1 MKLEEYLAQI
11 KPFDQK
17 AADAAWTHWDSLC
30 KPLRGMGKLEDMV
43 VQLAGIYGTE
53 KVENPNPV
61 VVIMG
66 ADNGVVAEGVT
77 QSGQEVTAV
86 VAGNMA
92 RRTSSVCRMAQVAGA
107 QVYPVDIGM
116 AYAVDHPGIAQKCVR
131 RGGTGNFAKELAM
144 TRAEAEQA
152 VLTGVEIARE
162 LHGQGVNLL
171 AMGEMG
177 IGNTTT
183 SAAVLTVLLGS
194 TPREMTG
201 RGAGLS
207 DEGLKRKV
215 KAIETALALH
225 QPDPEDAID
234 ILSKVGGF
242 DLAGLCGLA
251 LGAALCRIPVL
262 LDGLISCAAALL
274 AVKLCPAAGDYLL
287 ASHLS
292 AEPAGWPVLNAL
304 GVKPLVQAGMRLGE
318 GTGAVAVMPM
328 LDMAMVVYHGDTFDD
343 LQIEAYTPQS
353 EDF

>member
-1 MKLEEYLAQI
+1 MTVQEVVAAIRPADRAAMAQAE
-11 KPFDQK
+11 KQ
-17 AADAAWTHWDSLC
+17 WSNVG
-30 KPLRGMGKLEDMV
+30 KPLGSLGLLEDMV
-43 VQLAGIYGTE
+43 VRMAGMCGTADFSIAH
-53 KVENPNPV
+53 KTV
-61 VVIMG
+61 VPFC

-92 RRTSSVCRMAQVAGA
+92 RRTSSVCRMAKVAGA

-116 AYAVDHPGIAQKCVR
+116 AFQVDHPGIAQKCVR
-131 RGGTGNFAKELAM
+131 RGGTGNFVKELAM

-162 LHGQGVNLL
+162 LHSQGTQLL

-183 SAAVLTVLLGS
+183 SAAVLTVLLHA
-194 TPREMTG
+194 TPQEMTG

-215 KAIETALALH
+215 QAIETALRLH
-225 QPDPEDAID
+225 RPDPDDALD

-242 DLAGLCGLA
+242 DLAGLCGLV
-251 LGAALCRIPVL
+251 LGGAMCHIPVV
-262 LDGLISCAAALL
+262 LDGLISCAAAML

-304 GVKPLVQAGMRLGE
+304 GVRPLVQAGMRLGE

-328 LDMAMVVYHGDTFDD
+328 LDMAMAVYHGDTFDD
-343 LQIEAYTPQS
+343 LRIEAYTPQS

>member
-1 MKLEEYLAQI
+1 MTLQEVV
-11 KPFDQK
+11 
-17 AADAAWTHWDSLC
+17 AAIRPADPAARKQAEIQWSNVG
-30 KPLRGMGKLEDMV
+30 KPLGSLGLLEDMV
-43 VQLAGIYGTE
+43 VRMAGMFGTADFSIAN
-53 KVENPNPV
+53 KAV
-61 VVIMG
+61 VPFC

-116 AYAVDHPGIAQKCVR
+116 A
-131 RGGTGNFAKELAM
+131 
-144 TRAEAEQA
+144 
-152 VLTGVEIARE
+152 
-162 LHGQGVNLL
+162 L

-242 DLAGLCGLA
+242 DLAGLCGLT
-251 LGAALCRIPVL
+251 LGGALCRIPVL